1 MQKSFMRP
9 AATDRQW
16 LRFFLPSSK
25 RRTPEIPTPHPFSQ
39 GRAPDLSLPKIRT
52 SNSSMKFPNPA
63 VLRPI
68 CAVLCLGVLSGC
80 SVFMA
85 ANQPDKKDLSVLTAG
100 TPRAQLLE
108 EFGQPLSS
116 RLQGE
121 KRIDL
126 FSFVQGYR
134 REVKAARAFGHGVG
148 DIATAGLW
156 EFAGTSTETVLDG
169 KKLSF
174 EVTYNRSDL
183 VERVVRLSD

>member
-1 MQKSFMRP
+1 
-9 AATDRQW
+9 
-16 LRFFLPSSK
+16 
-25 RRTPEIPTPHPFSQ
+25 
-39 GRAPDLSLPKIRT
+39 
-52 SNSSMKFPNPA
+52 
-63 VLRPI
+63 
-68 CAVLCLGVLSGC
+68 
-80 SVFMA
+80 MA

-100 TPRAQLLE
+100 TPRARLLE
-108 EFGQPLSS
+108 EFGQPISS
-116 RLQGE
+116 RLQGD

-134 REVKAARAFGHGVG
+134 KEVKAARAFGHGVG

-174 EVTYNRSDL
+174 EVTYNRADI